1 MAQKQLWI
9 PVGPGTARQHP
20 LFGAGPAETL
30 LVILLIAA
38 PLLIGAEIRIVQD
51 YDGLPAVLLRLADLL
66 PQVRPW
72 FLLVP
77 TLSAA
82 AGLGSW
88 LMALACIARLRAF
101 PALYAW
107 FCGVILL
114 PYLLIMLAF
123 NALGVTHE
131 AADTLLEWLGQ
142 LAFPGL
148 GLVLLLF
155 WLPWLFRSRR
165 SQLNFRLRL
174 AEDDPLLGALRQPAK
189 PAAEPAA
196 ATTAKSAA
204 ETTYAA
210 SRDDVGAQL
219 AELARLISAEM
230 DEGEDDEDARNQ
242 LRLPGLP
249 EPEGYPHPRRP
260 RVAPEDAGEAGG
272 KDIDKDGLR

>member
-51 YDGLPAVLLRLADLL
+51 YDGLPALLLRLADLL

-101 PALYAW
+101 PVLYAW
-107 FCGVILL
+107 FCSVILL
-114 PYLLIMLAF
+114 PYLLIMVAF

-131 AADTLLEWLGQ
+131 AASSALEWLGQ
-142 LAFPGL
+142 LVFPGL
-148 GLVLLLF
+148 LLVLLF
-155 WLPWLFRSRR
+155 CWLPWLFRSRR

-174 AEDDPLLGALRQPAK
+174 AQDDPLLGALRQPAK
-189 PAAEPAA
+189 PVAEPAA
-196 ATTAKSAA
+196 DTAKSAA
-204 ETTYAA
+204 ETNYAA

-260 RVAPEDAGEAGG
+260 RPEQGDKESDGKKSDDTGSVA
-272 KDIDKDGLR
+272 K